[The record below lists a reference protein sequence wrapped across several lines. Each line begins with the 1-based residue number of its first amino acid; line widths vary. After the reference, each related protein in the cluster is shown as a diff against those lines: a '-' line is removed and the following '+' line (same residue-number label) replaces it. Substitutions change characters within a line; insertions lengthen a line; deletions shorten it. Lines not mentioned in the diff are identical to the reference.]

1 MSRDSKFF
9 FKVSNLKEREIDYEK
24 VKEFIST
31 IHEADTSNSEHITHF
46 EKPYL
51 NIKMRPDVV
60 SYEEIH
66 DIPFNNE
73 HFIVCDKKAVFEDE

>member
-31 IHEADTSNSEHITHF
+31 IHEADTSNSEHIAHF

-51 NIKMRPDVV
+51 NIKMRSDIA
-60 SYEEIH
+60 SYEKIDH
-66 DIPFNNE
+66 IPFNNDN
-73 HFIVCDKKAVFEDE
+73 FMVCNKKAVFEDE